1 MNTHKNHL
9 KDYRI
14 KQKLTPAQLG
24 ELAGVSRQTIFLIEE
39 NLYSPSVRLAAKFAD
54 IFNTTI
60 DSLFTHTLEEEKA
73 KESKHI
79 YLKFFTL
86 IIICG
91 FLGGLAG
98 FLLNYPGFDIVD
110 SVQLLQNNI
119 LDYGLYISSA
129 GSVVLMLITALFYL
143 SARNTYRQ
151 LETNDSDA
159 LYEKADHLCDTGI
172 IFGNIT
178 LIFTFAFYG
187 INVSGIH
194 NNSSTSLLWALAAF
208 LLPVIFCVIFQILF
222 VNLTKNP
229 EKQGNPLDLNFKK
242 IWMNS
247 NDEAEKFILY
257 KAAYKTFQIMQ
268 MAFLIVM
275 VLLMFAALTTPIGAF
290 PFMIIGIL
298 WGLQSTLCCIFSMN
312 LQKSKK
318 IDSDDC

>member
-1 MNTHKNHL
+1 M
-9 KDYRI
+9 
-14 KQKLTPAQLG
+14 
-24 ELAGVSRQTIFLIEE
+24 
-39 NLYSPSVRLAAKFAD
+39 
-54 IFNTTI
+54 
-60 DSLFTHTLEEEKA
+60 KA

-119 LDYGLYISSA
+119 LAYGLYISSA

-143 SARNTYRQ
+143 SAKNTYRQ

-222 VNLTKNP
+222 VNLTKKMNP

-242 IWMNS
+242 IWINS

>member
-1 MNTHKNHL
+1 M
-9 KDYRI
+9 
-14 KQKLTPAQLG
+14 
-24 ELAGVSRQTIFLIEE
+24 
-39 NLYSPSVRLAAKFAD
+39 
-54 IFNTTI
+54 
-60 DSLFTHTLEEEKA
+60 KA

-91 FLGGLAG
+91 FLGGLVG
-98 FLLNYPGFDIVD
+98 FLLNYPGFDVVD

-119 LDYGLYISSA
+119 LAYGLYISSA

-159 LYEKADHLCDTGI
+159 FYEKADHLCDTGI

-187 INVSGIH
+187 INVSSIH

-208 LLPVIFCVIFQILF
+208 SLPIIFCVIFQILF
-222 VNLTKNP
+222 VNLTKKMNP
-229 EKQGNPLDLNFKK
+229 EKQGNPLDLNFQKV
-242 IWMNS
+242 WMNS

-275 VLLMFAALTTPIGAF
+275 MLFMFAALTTPIGAF
-290 PFMIIGIL
+290 PFIIIGIL

-318 IDSDDC
+318 IDRDGC